1 MKFCKSCGANLEDK
15 ALFCTKCGA
24 SMQEEVKQE
33 ADPVQLPDDPMS
45 APTTI
50 LTHNPL
56 AERAE
61 ALKTQYNVPNN
72 VYTENKAA
80 VMTAAPVKAVK
91 KEKKQPSG
99 IGIKLLSIF
108 LSFVFCVVLLTTSSL
123 GIIRGTFD
131 PDSIKASISSIEI
144 EDIEEITIED
154 ENGRDVPL
162 SKYIL
167 DFCDE
172 EVKQKYDL
180 DEDKVVEVLKDTKA
194 DEFLGEVIADYS
206 AYLVNGEELRE
217 LDADR
222 VITWIRENEDTIEE
236 VVEYEFKEADYEE
249 LEAELRRSDVIRSLS
264 EESLEDELDIDLTLM
279 HRGLSLWAYITL
291 IVLVC
296 AIAGLV
302 AAINRKK
309 LRAVFTYVTVSVAI
323 VGGVFLVTSG
333 AAYAALSLILP
344 ETDLASSLGVP
355 FELIRSVIDPFMLP
369 ILIRSAVMFGVGFI
383 ASMIYKIVSDRR
395 RAKA

>member
-24 SMQEEVKQE
+24 SMKEEVKQE

-61 ALKTQYNVPNN
+61 ALKTQYSAPNN

-172 EVKQKYDL
+172 EVKKKYDL

-264 EESLEDELDIDLTLM
+264 EESLEDELDMDLTLM

-369 ILIRSAVMFGVGFI
+369 ILIRGAVMFGVGFI

>member
-24 SMQEEVKQE
+24 SMKEEVKQE

-61 ALKTQYNVPNN
+61 ALKTQYSAPNN

-80 VMTAAPVKAVK
+80 VMTAAPVKAVN

-217 LDADR
+217 LDANR

-264 EESLEDELDIDLTLM
+264 EESLEDELDMDLTLM

-369 ILIRSAVMFGVGFI
+369 ILIRGAVMFGVGFI

>member
-1 MKFCKSCGANLEDK
+1 MKYCKSCGANLEDK

-24 SMQEEVKQE
+24 SMKEEVKQE

-61 ALKTQYNVPNN
+61 ALKTQYSAPNN

-264 EESLEDELDIDLTLM
+264 EESLEDELDMDLTLM

-369 ILIRSAVMFGVGFI
+369 ILIRGAVMFGVGFI